1 MEKAVL
7 RFRVAFFYSMSTI
20 IQIAFFTASV
30 LLLAGLIQPW
40 WVLWW
45 MSHQNR
51 VKVLKYYGVPW
62 LILGALFLLF

>member
-1 MEKAVL
+1 MN
-7 RFRVAFFYSMSTI
+7 TI
-20 IQIAFFTASV
+20 IQIAFYLFSA

-51 VKVLKYYGVPW
+51 IKVLKYYGVPCLVLGILL
-62 LILGALFLLF
+62 LIL